1 MTAKKFL
8 SQARFYRAMI
18 ARLEAKIAE
27 IRIDLESVRGISYDK
42 MRVPGG
48 TSDSV
53 VHYLAKMMK
62 LEEQLRNARARYYAS
77 YNAILDAIDSL
88 ESPLQRAIVAGRYL
102 EGYSLKDIAEKLD
115 YSFAYVQNQH
125 GIALKNLVRNVE

>member
-27 IRIDLESVRGISYDK
+27 IRIDMESVRGISYDK
-42 MRVPGG
+42 IRVQGG

-53 VHYLAKMMK
+53 VHYLDQMMK
-62 LEEQLRNARARYYAS
+62 LEEQLRNARARYYAA

-88 ESPLQRAIVAGRYL
+88 DSPLQRAIVAGRYL